1 MINLSDQD
9 YRSSD
14 NEEDE
19 KQKLFVFV
27 YVPSFKFL
35 RTINVFTAVP
45 SKIYLEEG
53 HGRGYNY

>member
-14 NEEDE
+14 NEENE
-19 KQKLFVFV
+19 EQKLFVFV
-27 YVPSFKFL
+27 YVPSLKFL

-45 SKIYLEEG
+45 SKIYREEG